1 MSNIAKVSESVLR
14 HRRQKLRHHRR
25 WKVVAVIWQSLA
37 LTGMAGGLV
46 WAIAQPFWGISSTGQ
61 VKVEGNELLSDEAI
75 VSLLPLEY
83 PQSLWFVQPQLL
95 AQELESRSPIAR
107 ALVTRHLFPPGLTL
121 LITERHPVAITQP
134 SNTPRPGD
142 AEQFGWLDA
151 DGNWIPLATYS
162 HLAQSQALP
171 TLMAIGPL
179 ERYRQY
185 WQLLYK
191 SLSRTPV
198 KVFEID
204 WQDPG
209 NLILTTELG
218 VVHLGPFSSKLNE
231 QLLVLDRMRQL
242 PSRQD
247 AGEIAYIDL
256 KNPASPSIQFVEG
269 SRQEKPDASQF

>member
-1 MSNIAKVSESVLR
+1 MIDTTKVSESVLR
-14 HRRQKLRHHRR
+14 HRRKKLRHHRR
-25 WKVVAVIWQSLA
+25 WKVVAVIWQTLA

-46 WAIAQPFWGISSTGQ
+46 WAIAQPFWGISSARQ
-61 VKVEGNELLSDEAI
+61 VNVEGNQLLSDEAI

-83 PQSLWFVQPQLL
+83 PQSLWFVQPELL
-95 AQELESRSPIAR
+95 ARHLESRSHIAR

-121 LITERHPVAITQP
+121 LIVERHPVAITQP
-134 SNTPRPGD
+134 STTPRPGD
-142 AEQFGWLDA
+142 AEKMGWLDA

-162 HLAQSQALP
+162 HLAQSRSLP

-204 WQDPG
+204 WQAPG

-218 VVHLGPFSSKLNE
+218 VVHLGPFSSKFNE
-231 QLLVLDRMRQL
+231 QLSVLDRMRQL
-242 PSRQD
+242 PNRQD

-256 KNPASPSIQFVEG
+256 KNPASPSIKFIEG
-269 SRQEKPDASQF
+269 TRQEKPKAD